1 MLIEPKKRRGK
12 NPVTA
17 LSNGLEEDLR
27 QQGYAP
33 GTIWKHRK
41 LLNELSGWLQGQ
53 QLAMGDLSMAQVDRF
68 MADRRAAG
76 VRKLKT
82 REALGPILGYLRGL
96 GLAPAAEAPV
106 EDGPAGKILNR
117 YRRFLTTERGLA
129 QVTVLRYVD
138 CLRPFLD
145 RQIRDGDLDLASLTP
160 ADVTS
165 FVVAWCPCL
174 NTGVAKLTV
183 TALRS
188 FLGFLHLDGVT
199 ERSLV
204 PAVPKVLRRR
214 LAGLPKGLE
223 PDQARRLLAACDTGT
238 GIGIRDLAILTL
250 LVRLGLRRGEVAGLG
265 LDDID
270 WRAGTISVRG
280 KGNCRERVPLPSD
293 VGHLVAEYLQHARP
307 ADAQGRTVF
316 VRHFAPHHAL
326 GPARVSGI
334 VADAARR
341 ADLGRIHAHRL
352 RHTAATE
359 LLRSGAPLPEI
370 GQLLRHRRVETT
382 AIYAKVDRDSLRLI
396 ARPWPEGAL

>member
-1 MLIEPKKRRGK
+1 MLIDQKKRRGK
-12 NPVTA
+12 NPVTT
-17 LSNGLEEDLR
+17 LSRGLEEELR
-27 QQGYAP
+27 RQGYAP

-41 LLNELSGWLQGQ
+41 LLNDLSGWLQSQ

-82 REALGPILGYLRGL
+82 RKALGPILGHLRGL
-96 GLAPAAEAPV
+96 RLVPAAEAAV
-106 EDGPAGKILNR
+106 EDDPARAILNR
-117 YRRFLTTERGLA
+117 YRQFLTTERGLVA
-129 QVTVLRYVD
+129 VTALRYVD

-145 RQIRDGDLDLASLTP
+145 RRMATGVLDLGGLTP

-165 FVVAWCPCL
+165 FVVAWCPHL
-174 NTGVAKLTV
+174 NSGVAKLTI

-188 FLGFLHLDGVT
+188 FLGFLHLDGIT

-204 PAVPKVLRRR
+204 PVVPTVLRRR
-214 LAGLPKGLE
+214 LAGLPKGLD
-223 PDQARRLLAACDTGT
+223 PDQVRRLLAACDADTVVGV
-238 GIGIRDLAILTL
+238 RDLTILIL
-250 LVRLGLRRGEVAGLG
+250 LVRLGLRRGEIAGLG

-270 WRAGTISVRG
+270 WRAGTIRVRG
-280 KGNCRERVPLPSD
+280 KGDCHELMPLPPD
-293 VGHLVAEYLQHARP
+293 VGGRLAEYLRHARP

-326 GPARVSGI
+326 GPSRVSGI

-341 ADLGRIHAHRL
+341 ADLGRVHAHRL
-352 RHTAATE
+352 RHTAATD
-359 LLRSGAPLPEI
+359 LLRAGASLPEI

-382 AIYAKVDRDSLRLI
+382 AIYAKVDRDTLHLI
-396 ARPWPEGAL
+396 ARPWPEGAP

>member
-1 MLIEPKKRRGK
+1 MLTEPQKRRRR

-17 LSNGLEEDLR
+17 LSDGLEEDLR
-27 QQGYAP
+27 RQGYAP
-33 GTIWKHRK
+33 GTIWKHRR
-41 LLNELSGWLQGQ
+41 LLNDLICWLQGQ

-82 REALGPILGYLRGL
+82 RKALGPILDHLRGR
-96 GLAPAAEAPV
+96 GLAPAAE
-106 EDGPAGKILNR
+106 PAGEDSPAQVIVNR
-117 YRRFLTTERGLA
+117 YRQFLTAERGLA
-129 QVTVLRYVD
+129 AVTTARYVD

-145 RQIRDGDLDLASLTP
+145 RRISGDDLDLESLTP

-223 PDQARRLLAACDTGT
+223 PDQVRRLLAACDANTAVGR
-238 GIGIRDLAILTL
+238 RDLAILTL
-250 LVRLGLRRGEVAGLG
+250 LVRLGLRRSEVAGLG

-270 WRAGTISVRG
+270 WRAGTIRVRG
-280 KGNCRERVPLPSD
+280 KGDCHERLPLPAD
-293 VGHLVAEYLQHARP
+293 VGRRLAQYLRHARP
-307 ADAQGRTVF
+307 ADALGRTVF

-326 GPARVSGI
+326 GASRVSGI

-359 LLRSGAPLPEI
+359 LLRAGASLPEI

-382 AIYAKVDRDSLRLI
+382 AIYAKVDRDTLRLI

>member
-1 MLIEPKKRRGK
+1 MLIDQKKRRGK
-12 NPVTA
+12 NPVTT
-17 LSNGLEEDLR
+17 LSRGLEEELR
-27 QQGYAP
+27 RQGYAP

-41 LLNELSGWLQGQ
+41 LLNDLSGWLQSQ

-82 REALGPILGYLRGL
+82 RKALGPILGHLRGL
-96 GLAPAAEAPV
+96 RLVPAAEAAV
-106 EDGPAGKILNR
+106 EDDPARAILNR
-117 YRRFLTTERGLA
+117 YRQSLTTERGLVA
-129 QVTVLRYVD
+129 VTALRYVD

-145 RQIRDGDLDLASLTP
+145 RRMATGVLDLGGLTP

-165 FVVAWCPCL
+165 FVVAWCPRL
-174 NTGVAKLTV
+174 NSGVAKLTI

-188 FLGFLHLDGVT
+188 FLGFLHLDGIT

-204 PAVPKVLRRR
+204 PVVPTVLRRR
-214 LAGLPKGLE
+214 LAGLPKGLD
-223 PDQARRLLAACDTGT
+223 PDQVRRLLAACDADTVVGV
-238 GIGIRDLAILTL
+238 RDLTILIL
-250 LVRLGLRRGEVAGLG
+250 LVRLGLRRGEIAGLG

-270 WRAGTISVRG
+270 WRAGTIRVRG
-280 KGNCRERVPLPSD
+280 KGDCHELMPLPPD
-293 VGHLVAEYLQHARP
+293 VGGRLAEYLRHARP

-326 GPARVSGI
+326 GPSRVSGI

-341 ADLGRIHAHRL
+341 ADLGRVHAHRL
-352 RHTAATE
+352 RHTAATD
-359 LLRSGAPLPEI
+359 LLRAGASLPEI

-382 AIYAKVDRDSLRLI
+382 AIYAKVDRDTLHLI
-396 ARPWPEGAL
+396 ARPWPEGAP